1 MYSFASFYQEVEFE
15 LLDENFSYLS
25 DIESQIKALIKHL
38 APKFIDVVVNN
49 KHLQPLVIRLQHK
62 SAQAFSDYILNN
74 KFPKT
79 GKIVVEK
86 RVQGNYKLTIITK

>member
-1 MYSFASFYQEVEFE
+1 MKAIVEVEFK
-15 LLDENFSYLS
+15 LLDKDFSYLS
-25 DIESQIKALIKHL
+25 DIENQIKALIKHR

-49 KHLQPLVIRLQHK
+49 EHLQPLVIREQHK
-62 SAQAFSDYILNN
+62 SAEAFSDFILNN

-86 RVQGNYKLTIITK
+86 RAQGNYKLTIITK